1 MNILRRS
8 FTLIE
13 LLVVIAIIAILAAML
28 LPALS
33 KAREKARA
41 ISCTSNL
48 KQLGTA
54 MRMYLDDYDEHH
66 TPGAG
71 WSNNGGNRWYNH
83 SLNQNYYGD
92 AKTLKCPSAAS
103 LSRGYAV
110 PNSFSWW
117 GGSYSA
123 KQIADPSNTAYFI
136 DCAQLPTSTN
146 TSSGSPEA
154 WNSQTQGTAD
164 WQWMTPTN
172 YSGTTTYYGNNSSSD
187 YTRLPIGRH
196 NGQLNIQYQDG
207 HVGTMKLINFIGPL
221 PKGHAYGSVEN
232 SWDNK

>member
-1 MNILRRS
+1 MKTRRRS

-28 LPALS
+28 LPALA

-54 MRMYLDDYDEHH
+54 MRMYLDDNDEQH

-71 WSNNGGNRWYNH
+71 WSGNH
-83 SLNQNYYGD
+83 SHRWFKHTLNQAYYGD
-92 AKTLKCPSAAS
+92 EKTLKCPTTTFVRS
-103 LSRGYAV
+103 YAV
-110 PNSFSWW
+110 PNSFCWW

-123 KQIADPSNTAYFI
+123 KMIADPSNTAFFV

-146 TSSGSPEA
+146 TTSGSPEA
-154 WNSQTQGTAD
+154 WNSQPASTID

-172 YSGTTTYYGNNSSSD
+172 YSGTTTNYGSNSSSD
-187 YTRLPIGRH
+187 YFRLPVGRH

-207 HVGTMKLINFIGPL
+207 HVGTMKLANFIGPL
-221 PKGHAYGSVEN
+221 PKGHDYGNVMN